1 MIKLSKGLDLP
12 ITGSPE
18 LNYLETNKVSRFG
31 IKGFD
36 FIGLKPTMLV
46 NTGDKVRAGQKLF
59 ENKANPGQFITAP
72 ISGEVS
78 EINRGDKRKFLSL
91 VIEKNPEIEGI
102 EFHQTGR
109 ELIVESG
116 LINSFRTRPFNRAP
130 QIHSTPDKIF
140 VNACNTNP
148 LGIDPISFI
157 AQDQDSFDLGL
168 KTLVNTYNVQVFCA
182 YSANEFKT
190 TLSDISYQ
198 QFTGPHP
205 AGLSSTHIHFISP
218 VSLEKTHWTIS
229 YQDVITLGRL
239 VNSKQLNT
247 ERMIAVGGEGFN
259 ERGIIKTN
267 LGADLNQLTAGN
279 VKDNCRLIS
288 GSVLYGLTA
297 TDPNQYLGYFDTQI
311 SSIPDEAND
320 IFMNWAMPGSRL
332 HSTMNA
338 FLSAFIKPKSFIFN
352 TSLNGGHRAIVPLP
366 AYEEVMPLNIL
377 SVQLLKALAT
387 YDIELAIKLGALELA
402 PEDMGLLSYVCPS
415 KYDYQSLLQENLD
428 IIYKEFK

>member
-130 QIHSTPDKIF
+130 HIQSTPDKIF

-279 VKDNCRLIS
+279 LKDNCRLIS

-338 FLSAFIKPKSFIFN
+338 FLSSFIKPKSFIFN